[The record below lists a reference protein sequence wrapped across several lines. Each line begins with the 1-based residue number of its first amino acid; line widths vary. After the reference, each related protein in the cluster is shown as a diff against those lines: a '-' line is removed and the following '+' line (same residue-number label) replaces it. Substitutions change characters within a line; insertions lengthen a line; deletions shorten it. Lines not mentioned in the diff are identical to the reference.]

1 MDAPQPTDVSQLR
14 SFLGIVNYYNR
25 FLPNLSSRLAP
36 LHNLLRKDERWRW
49 TQDCQEA
56 FQGVKEMITSDVV
69 LTHFDPEVPIS
80 LACDASSYGLGAVL
94 SHVTQEGHDRPIAF
108 ASRTLNPAERGYSQI
123 DKEALALV
131 WGIRRFHQYLYG
143 HRFILITDHQPLAS
157 IFHPERDYQSLLQL
171 DSNDMPYSFLG
182 TLTIFVIDQLHS
194 TPMQMHYQDYP

>member
-1 MDAPQPTDVSQLR
+1 MRAIVDAPQPTDVSQLR

-80 LACDASSYGLGAVL
+80 LACDASS
-94 SHVTQEGHDRPIAF
+94 S
-108 ASRTLNPAERGYSQI
+108 TLR
-123 DKEALALV
+123 
-131 WGIRRFHQYLYG
+131 
-143 HRFILITDHQPLAS
+143 
-157 IFHPERDYQSLLQL
+157 
-171 DSNDMPYSFLG
+171 
-182 TLTIFVIDQLHS
+182 
-194 TPMQMHYQDYP
+194 